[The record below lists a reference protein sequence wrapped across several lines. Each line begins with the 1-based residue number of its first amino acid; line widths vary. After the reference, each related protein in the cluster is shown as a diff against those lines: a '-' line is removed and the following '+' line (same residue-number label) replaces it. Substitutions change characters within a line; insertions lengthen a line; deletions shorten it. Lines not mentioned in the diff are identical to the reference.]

1 MRNREV
7 VTCPRS
13 PRWQGTELNSSLD
26 SVSGVQILAPLC
38 CADSAA
44 GPHHPVGITK
54 YPHTIHTLC
63 LPPED
68 KRQSHGPSLP
78 SSLRLS
84 LLLGAQ
90 ACEGPASPCERPT
103 WRSEATL
110 SAHPAFVWPSAR
122 QLLVRLPGGGNRG
135 LPLRVTWRLPGLAGL
150 FIPPGTPKAPPILL
164 EPSPWGP
171 LRLCCSLV
179 LEEQN
184 QVTSRLC
191 SASSG
196 VFLCH

>member
-1 MRNREV
+1 M
-7 VTCPRS
+7 TCPRS

-26 SVSGVQILAPLC
+26 SVSGDQILALLC

-68 KRQSHGPSLP
+68 KRQSRGPSLP

-84 LLLGAQ
+84 LLLGEQ

-135 LPLRVTWRLPGLAGL
+135 LPLCVTWRLPGLAGL